1 MFKNTAADIFSVS
14 DQVDLPIIRLISDL
28 RSFGELL
35 GWCDTTEAQASY
47 SHNYKDLKNRAGTS
61 VEGAQGMSE
70 EGCMFVIILLN
81 Y

>member
-35 GWCDTTEAQASY
+35 GWCDTT
-47 SHNYKDLKNRAGTS
+47 
-61 VEGAQGMSE
+61 
-70 EGCMFVIILLN
+70 
-81 Y
+81 